1 MTTDNFTKAN
11 LESTAVQIATDF
23 LLLRDRAEKLR
34 DRCAAELASGTLDLP
49 AFYQGDVPGKSNIL
63 GMLDDIHAVY
73 QAVQNSQTLP
83 PKDYR
88 LYLNHF
94 IGI

>member
-11 LESTAVQIATDF
+11 LESTVGQIATDF

-49 AFYQGDVPGKSNIL
+49 AFYQGDPNGKSNIL
-63 GMLDDIHAVY
+63 GTLDDLHAVY
-73 QAVQNSQTLP
+73 QAVQNTTPLP
-83 PKDYR
+83 AKDYR